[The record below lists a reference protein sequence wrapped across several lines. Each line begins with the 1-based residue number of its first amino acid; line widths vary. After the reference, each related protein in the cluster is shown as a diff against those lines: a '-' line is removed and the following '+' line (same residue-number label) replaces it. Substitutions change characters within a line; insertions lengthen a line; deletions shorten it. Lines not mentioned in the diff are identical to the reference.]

1 MIVTTPTISNDII
14 DRQFSR
20 TRSIENDLYKNFPTN
35 CMILG
40 LGGIGGHVADILSS
54 IPSITNIVLLDD
66 DTIELS
72 NLNRTVY
79 QYGHIGQ
86 YKVSAMAEIIS
97 SRNTSPVVFPL
108 NMKFNEASCN
118 FINSNESLDFIK
130 HSEFMV
136 FDCRDNFFDDYKLL
150 DIIAERSG
158 QHKVIRAAYNQ
169 MSITIDLNPSI
180 HYVWGAGGYNQNTA
194 SHSIPSR
201 LAATIIVMCA
211 ADYKK
216 LRNTPLFKIP
226 LTFTADKLTDFIFK
240 GITLEKLQEVERNKI
255 LKTLEKQIETEVKES
270 GK

>member
-1 MIVTTPTISNDII
+1 MIVTTPTINNDIM

-20 TRSIENDLYKNFPTN
+20 TRSIENDIYRNFPTN

-54 IPSITNIVLLDD
+54 IPSVTNIVLFDD

-97 SRNTSPVVFPL
+97 SKNTSPVVFPL
-108 NMKFNEASCN
+108 NMKFNETSCN
-118 FINSNESLDFIK
+118 LINSDESLDFIK
-130 HSEFMV
+130 HSEFMI

-180 HYVWGAGGYNQNTA
+180 HPVWGTGGYTQNTG

-201 LAATIIVMCA
+201 LAATLIIMCA

-216 LRNTPLFKIP
+216 LVTTPLFKIP
-226 LTFTADKLTDFIFK
+226 LTFTADRLTDFIFK
-240 GITLEKLQEVERNKI
+240 GITLDKLKDAERNKI
-255 LKTLEKQIETEVKES
+255 LKTLETQIEIEVKENS
-270 GK
+270 K